1 LISKVSRSA
10 VLALLSG
17 PASAAGDI
25 EPLDGLLVIAISASF
40 LAALCLTLAAV
51 FFLARWLIHSL
62 LCRFR

>member
-1 LISKVSRSA
+1 LISKISRSA

-51 FFLARWLIHSL
+51 FFWRVG
-62 LCRFR
+62 